1 MSGTPK
7 RAGGSGERMATLLD
21 QLELTPLQKEML
33 RQRWLEQVTWLSGQA
48 RRARTR
54 HYIYRLPVVVGGVM
68 IPALISITLIA
79 ASNSTGTIPW
89 LPFMTFET
97 LRGFTF
103 VVSVV
108 VAVLAA
114 LEEVFNYGERWR
126 HYRRTTE
133 RLKSFGWQFLM
144 LNGAFRHYKSH
155 ADAFTAFTERVEET
169 LNEDVEGYL
178 DGLAGQT
185 GERARHEVIA

>member
-7 RAGGSGERMATLLD
+7 RAGSSGERMATLLD

-33 RQRWLEQVTWLSGQA
+33 RQRWLEQITWLSRKA
-48 RRARTR
+48 SSARTW

>member
-7 RAGGSGERMATLLD
+7 RAGSGERMATLLD

-33 RQRWLEQVTWLSGQA
+33 RQRWLEQVSWLSGQA
-48 RRARTR
+48 RKARTR

-144 LNGAFRHYKSH
+144 LNGTFRHFKSH
-155 ADAFTAFTERVEET
+155 DAAFTAFTERVEET